1 MDVQNRIRNMFD
13 RDCTSSRKYNLTL
26 LSYLP
31 YSNSFTSLWHNTD
44 RTINTYNP
52 ESKYNTV
59 HPDILTNVSDRS
71 HTHTWRPSSMLFA
84 QHVSSIKH
92 AIRTTT
98 RSMSHQHPRSTSRRR
113 ASRLCAYVWY
123 RGELNEPAIDT
134 AWFIAW
140 RGTYSGSEKID
151 HGPLVSSKCTGVIT
165 VSRGKGS
172 FFCSCCNVV
181 WKCCSELGNWRKAHR
196 YGSCDLWMGGYAVLF
211 GCSEYFCI
219 NIFLVIVVYLWI
231 TEVVICDWEDIT

>member
-1 MDVQNRIRNMFD
+1 MFKTEFET
-13 RDCTSSRKYNLTL
+13 CLTVTVPLVGNTTLHYYLIYLIPTL
-26 LSYLP
+26 L
-31 YSNSFTSLWHNTD
+31 HHCD
-44 RTINTYNP
+44 TILTEPSIHINP
-52 ESKYNTV
+52 TV
-59 HPDILTNVSDRS
+59 NIIQYTPDILTNVSDRS
-71 HTHTWRPSSMLFA
+71 HTHTCRPSSMLFA
-84 QHVSSIKH
+84 QHVSSIKL

-196 YGSCDLWMGGYAVLF
+196 YGSCDLWMGDMR
-211 GCSEYFCI
+211 FCLVVRS
-219 NIFLVIVVYLWI
+219 IFV
-231 TEVVICDWEDIT
+231 